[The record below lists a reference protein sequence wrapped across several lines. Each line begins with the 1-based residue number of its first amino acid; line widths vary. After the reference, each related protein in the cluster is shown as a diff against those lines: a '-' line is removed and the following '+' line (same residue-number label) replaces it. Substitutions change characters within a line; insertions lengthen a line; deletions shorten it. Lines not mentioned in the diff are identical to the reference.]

1 VRPNDLCA
9 RYGGDEFVVL
19 LANCDVHQ
27 ADRRAAELKR
37 QVAALRFEA
46 APGEAM
52 PLRIS
57 VGAAVYPSDGNA
69 FDALLAVADRR
80 MYHDKTMTRRG
91 NTRWAELVESSARET
106 ARTILRD

>member
-1 VRPNDLCA
+1 MNVSDITGATAAAQEAQRTTAVLAKSLRLA
-9 RYGGDEFVVL
+9 RE
-19 LANCDVHQ
+19 H
-27 ADRRAAELKR
+27 AAAT
-37 QVAALRFEA
+37 VALIQQA

-57 VGAAVYPSDGNA
+57 VGAAVYPADGRA

-91 NTRWAELVESSARET
+91 AARWTELAETSSREA